1 MGTDFSSGEESGHYD
16 KLNNELQTKLIKT
29 RTMIKTEQQLDVYT
43 TRMLRKKIEE
53 IRTQITSHN
62 TLPTIEFPP
71 PHYLFTSATE
81 QKTIAISCV
90 PQDKVQRDDIFSLAM
105 IDEYFGDLSDIHRYD
120 RLNKHG
126 IITPTT
132 KPIDTNQAKEWFHD
146 TIYQSLYALYD
157 DKKLNPQLYNQW
169 KHIHDSDQCV
179 SSIAFTG
186 YGAHRT
192 QPLAQTNHLPTQNKP
207 FFVNDV
213 TFLSLYAVRS
223 GYKTYGATAYFDANY
238 QVTKI
243 YVSHDGKTYTSE
255 SDKLEWQHAQWV
267 WKVSLSVATYLVD
280 MICHTRFRES
290 NALIKTIQTTLDVD
304 HPIRRLLL
312 PFTFGTAYVNRVF
325 NEYLKENGLY
335 HRAFAFTYDSLCNLI
350 TDSMSKYRFRILKK
364 KVTPMKQLPQ
374 NIYPIY
380 NDTFDF
386 WVHTLKFVE
395 EYVNQYYGDDA
406 VAEERL
412 RSDVAI
418 AVFYEKLLHNCGI
431 DTGRFRLKKF
441 NIVNVLSHFICNGSI
456 WNHYLSSAVSFEYKI
471 NSDFTGLKILND
483 SLVNV
488 ANDVVGYVEYCAV
501 VLSKGWSTSD
511 HYRKCMILLIS
522 AYCRTNHVPS
532 TILGIIGEYYS
543 SYINNWC
550 PVLLDDDK
558 KMGNKRIFENYF
570 EKAMLGITRRIGNRN
585 TDDKGIVPFNA
596 MNPQY
601 LRYSIML

>member
-192 QPLAQTNHLPTQNKP
+192 QPFAQSTEHKDAI
-207 FFVNDV
+207 FVNDV
-213 TFLSLYAVRS
+213 TFLSLYPVRS

-238 QVTKI
+238 RVTEI
-243 YVSHDGKTYTSE
+243 YVSHDGKTYSSE
-255 SDKLEWQHAQWV
+255 SGKAEWEHAQWV

-290 NALIKTIQTTLDVD
+290 NALVKSIQTSLNVD

-312 PFTFGTAYVNRVF
+312 PFTFGTAYVNCVF

-335 HRAFAFTYDSLCNLI
+335 HRAFAFTYDSLCSLI
-350 TDSMSKYRFRILKK
+350 TDSISDAPPLTARAGTRKQKDVMKYRFRIIKK
-364 KVTPMKQLPQ
+364 KVQVMKTLPE

-380 NDTFDF
+380 NDTYDF
-386 WVHTLKFVE
+386 WVETLEFVE
-395 EYVNQYYGDDA
+395 DYVDQYYGNDVE
-406 VAEERL
+406 VANQRL
-412 RSDVAI
+412 LSDREMVD
-418 AVFYEKLLHNCGI
+418 FYETLLNSCGI
-431 DTGRFRLKKF
+431 ETTRYRLKKF
-441 NIVNVLSHFICNGSI
+441 NITNVLSHFICNASV
-456 WNHYLSSAVSFEYKI
+456 WNHYLSGAVSFEYKM

-483 SLVNV
+483 SLVN
-488 ANDVVGYVEYCAV
+488 ANGVVEYVEYCTV
-501 VLSKGWSTSD
+501 VLSKGWSSLSGFD
-511 HYRKCMILLIS
+511 FRD
-522 AYCRTNHVPS
+522 
-532 TILGIIGEYYS
+532 E
-543 SYINNWC
+543 NWDK
-550 PVLLDDDK
+550 VLLDDDK

-570 EKAMLGITRRIGNRN
+570 EKAMLGIKERIVSRN
-585 TDDKGIVPFNA
+585 TGDKGIVPFNG

-601 LRYSIML
+601 IRYSVML